1 MDPILINMAMSQNTF
16 FLTQTYNLRFF
27 THEIHRVSDYI
38 PNDFVSSNVINI
50 AFIRHLSIYFSL
62 YRHKNYVRIKLIAN
76 ASSRLCSHFQS
87 PVFMDRCVAYSTWPL
102 SLGE

>member
-38 PNDFVSSNVINI
+38 PNDFMFPQMSLTL
-50 AFIRHLSIYFSL
+50 HLS
-62 YRHKNYVRIKLIAN
+62 
-76 ASSRLCSHFQS
+76 
-87 PVFMDRCVAYSTWPL
+87 DT
-102 SLGE
+102 